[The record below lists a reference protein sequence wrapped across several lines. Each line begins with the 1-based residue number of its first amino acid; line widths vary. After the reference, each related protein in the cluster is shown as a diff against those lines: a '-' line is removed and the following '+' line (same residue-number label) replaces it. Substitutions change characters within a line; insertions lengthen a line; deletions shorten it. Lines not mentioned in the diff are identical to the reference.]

1 MSAQGKHRRVQ
12 LSHLTRIAVATGV
25 LGATFAL
32 PVAAASAHQG
42 HAAAS
47 VPQAAPAAV
56 TTIATETA
64 PAAPAVAPAAAA
76 APAASNYRVVS
87 GDTLSK
93 IASAKQVDGG
103 WQKLYQDNRSVVGGN
118 PNLIYPGQ
126 QLSLAGKAVAAAP
139 QPAAEAPKPAAEAP
153 KPAAEAPKAETKS
166 SSSTTSTTD
175 STKASRSKSTTVA
188 PKASTA
194 PKAAVAPKAQPA
206 TVATGGYVA
215 PVSGGTSTPY
225 GAAGSNWS
233 SGHHT
238 GVDFRAST
246 GTSVKAITAGTVV
259 SAGNGGAYGN
269 EVIVKHADG
278 KYSEYAHLSSISV
291 RVGQSVSAGQQL
303 GLSGATGNVTGPH
316 LHFEVRTGPNYGS
329 DIDPVAY
336 LRAHGVNV

>member
-64 PAAPAVAPAAAA
+64 APAVVPVAAAT
-76 APAASNYRVVS
+76 PAASSYQVVS

-93 IASAKQVDGG
+93 IANAKQVDGG
-103 WQKLYQDNRSVVGGN
+103 WQKLYQDNRTVVGGN

-126 QLSLAGKAVAAAP
+126 QLSLAGQAVAAAP
-139 QPAAEAPKPAAEAP
+139 QPAAEAPKAAVEAP
-153 KPAAEAPKAETKS
+153 KTETKS
-166 SSSTTSTTD
+166 SSSSSASTTD
-175 STKASRSKSTTVA
+175 STKASRSKSTTA
-188 PKASTA
+188 APKASTPKASTA
-194 PKAAVAPKAQPA
+194 PKAAAAPKAQST
-206 TVATGGYVA
+206 TVAAGGYVA
-215 PVSGGTSTPY
+215 PVSGGTSTAY
-225 GAAGSNWS
+225 HASGSSWS
-233 SGHHT
+233 SGYHT

-246 GTSVKAITAGTVV
+246 GTVVKAITTGTVV
-259 SAGNGGAYGN
+259 SAGNGGSYGN
-269 EVIVKHADG
+269 EVVVKHADG

-291 RVGQSVSAGQQL
+291 KVGQSVSAGQQL

-316 LHFEVRTGPNYGS
+316 LHFEVRTGPSYGS

>member
-42 HAAAS
+42 HATAVA
-47 VPQAAPAAV
+47 PQAAPAAAS
-56 TTIATETA
+56 TLATETA
-64 PAAPAVAPAAAA
+64 TETPAVAPVADAT
-76 APAASNYRVVS
+76 PAASQYKVVG

-93 IASAKQVDGG
+93 IATAQQVDGG
-103 WQKLYQDNRSVVGGN
+103 WEKLYQDNRSVVGGN
-118 PNLIYPGQ
+118 PNLIFPGQ
-126 QLSLAGKAVAAAP
+126 QLSLSGKAAAAV
-139 QPAAEAPKPAAEAP
+139 APK
-153 KPAAEAPKAETKS
+153 AAEAPKAETKP
-166 SSSTTSTTD
+166 STNSTADT
-175 STKASRSKSTTVA
+175 STKASRSKS
-188 PKASTA
+188 
-194 PKAAVAPKAQPA
+194 AVAPKAVEAPKAKPATTAPSTAAAKPA

-215 PVSGGTSTPY
+215 PVSGGTSTAY
-225 GAAGSNWS
+225 HASGSSWS
-233 SGHHT
+233 SGYHT

-259 SAGNGGAYGN
+259 SAGNGGSYGN
-269 EVIVKHADG
+269 EVVVKHADG

-291 RVGQSVSAGQQL
+291 SVGQSVSAGQQL

-316 LHFEVRTGPNYGS
+316 LHFEVRTGPSYGS

-336 LRAHGVNV
+336 LRAHGVSL

>member
-42 HAAAS
+42 NAAAS
-47 VPQAAPAAV
+47 APQAAPAAAPAAV

-64 PAAPAVAPAAAA
+64 TTVAPVAAA
-76 APAASNYRVVS
+76 APAASSYQVVS

-93 IASAKQVDGG
+93 IANAKQVDGG
-103 WQKLYQDNRSVVGGN
+103 WEKLYQDNRTVVGGN

-139 QPAAEAPKPAAEAP
+139 QPAAVAPKAAVEAPKT
-153 KPAAEAPKAETKS
+153 ETKS
-166 SSSTTSTTD
+166 SSSTSTAD
-175 STKASRSKSTTVA
+175 STKASRSKPATVA
-188 PKASTA
+188 PKAATA
-194 PKAAVAPKAQPA
+194 PKAAVAPKAPA
-206 TVATGGYVA
+206 TTVAAGGYVA
-215 PVSGGTSTPY
+215 PVSGGTSTAY
-225 GAAGSNWS
+225 HASGSSWS
-233 SGHHT
+233 SGYHT

-246 GTSVKAITAGTVV
+246 GTTVKAITSGTVV
-259 SAGNGGAYGN
+259 SAGWGGSYGN
-269 EVIVKHADG
+269 EVVVKHADG

-291 RVGQSVSAGQQL
+291 RAGQSVSAGQQL

-316 LHFEVRTGPNYGS
+316 LHFEVRTGPSYGS

-336 LRAHGVNV
+336 LRAHGVSL

>member
-64 PAAPAVAPAAAA
+64 PAATAVTPVAAAT
-76 APAASNYRVVS
+76 PAASSYQVVS

-103 WQKLYQDNRSVVGGN
+103 WEKLYQDNRTVVGGN

-126 QLSLAGKAVAAAP
+126 QLSLAGKAVAAT
-139 QPAAEAPKPAAEAP
+139 PA
-153 KPAAEAPKAETKS
+153 PAAEAPKAVVEAPKTETKS
-166 SSSTTSTTD
+166 SSSSSASTTD
-175 STKASRSKSTTVA
+175 STKASRSKATTAA

-194 PKAAVAPKAQPA
+194 PKAAAAPKAESA
-206 TVATGGYVA
+206 AVAAGGYVA
-215 PVSGGTSTPY
+215 PVSGGTSTAY
-225 GAAGSNWS
+225 HASGSSWS
-233 SGHHT
+233 SGYHT

-246 GTSVKAITAGTVV
+246 GTSVKAITSGTVV
-259 SAGNGGAYGN
+259 KAGNGGSYGN
-269 EVIVKHADG
+269 EVVVKHADG

-291 RVGQSVSAGQQL
+291 SVGQSVSAGQQL

-316 LHFEVRTGPNYGS
+316 LHFEVRTGPAYGS